1 MLNDR
6 FVKITLIA
14 IACLLA
20 GNLVALLTGY
30 HIGPSLAMNASAQ
43 SAIAPSQNSNN
54 SNEFRSTT
62 PRNYHVKTLDGF
74 AVADLKDVVA
84 VGDGRS
90 FVVSNTK
97 GFMVYQLDPVR

>member
-6 FVKITLIA
+6 FVKIMLVA

-20 GNLVALLTGY
+20 GNLVAVFTGY
-30 HIGPSLAMNASAQ
+30 GLTPSLAQNANAQ
-43 SAIAPSQNSNN
+43 SSIAPSQNNRN
-54 SNEFRSTT
+54 QNEFSRTT
-62 PRNYHVKTLDGF
+62 PRNYRVKTLDGF

-84 VGDGRS
+84 VGDGKS